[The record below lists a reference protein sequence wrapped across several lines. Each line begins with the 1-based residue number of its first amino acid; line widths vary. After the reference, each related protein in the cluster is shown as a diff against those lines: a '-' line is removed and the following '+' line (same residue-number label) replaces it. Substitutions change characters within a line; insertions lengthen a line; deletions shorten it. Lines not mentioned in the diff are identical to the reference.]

1 MTHNID
7 TQYIRLLG
15 SQLGLFKEKG
25 NKVWNFRCPY
35 CGDSK
40 KSKVKARGYVFQK
53 MKDKPHFKKLHNGL
67 KNSKI

>member
-25 NKVWNFRCPY
+25 NKVWNFRCPC
-35 CGDSK
+35 CGDSQ

-53 MKDKPHFKKLHNGL
+53 
-67 KNSKI
+67 KNDLFSILYLVC